1 MTEKYILLVEDNPDD
16 VTLTKMAFKKSQLLN
31 KLVVVINGQE
41 ALDYLFC
48 QDKYAQRDVQ
58 DAPALILLDLK
69 LPFVSGL
76 DVLKEIRADKRTS
89 QIPVIVLTS
98 SIEDRD
104 KAESYN
110 RGANDFI
117 CKPTGFS
124 HYIEVIQQIKA
135 KWLP

>member
-1 MTEKYILLVEDNPDD
+1 MTEKYILLIEDNPDD
-16 VTLTKMAFKKSQLLN
+16 LTLTEMAFKKSQIPN
-31 KLVVVINGQE
+31 KLVVVINGQQ

-48 QDKYAQRDVQ
+48 QDKYAHRDFR

-89 QIPVIVLTS
+89 QIPVVVLTS

-117 CKPTGFS
+117 CKPT
-124 HYIEVIQQIKA
+124 
-135 KWLP
+135 